1 MMENII
7 IVEYK
12 ISLEIKKL
20 TRKQLHKIIKFK

>member
-1 MMENII
+1 MMEHII

-20 TRKQLHKIIKFK
+20 TRKQLNKIMKFK